1 MLCAQVQLKAN
12 GLVVH
17 DYFVPP
23 WPIQKLSLPIPK
35 AATASGKLSLSCAE
49 HKGIGG
55 TGRTCNIA
63 EVWLRKASSQ
73 SGVHLTSIMEHTD
86 LPSNESLAVVSP
98 QLPHG
103 APAVRGESSL
113 LLTLLR
119 SHGCCL
125 CLCQTVCAAECAK
138 NILCQSWTYHPWST
152 DKQPNP
158 Q

>member
-1 MLCAQVQLKAN
+1 MFFCVQVQLKAN

-35 AATASGKLSLSCAE
+35 AATTSGKLSLSCAE

-63 EVWLRKASSQ
+63 EVWLRKASS

-103 APAVRGESSL
+103 APAVRGEL
-113 LLTLLR
+113 LVV
-119 SHGCCL
+119 G
-125 CLCQTVCAAECAK
+125 AAT
-138 NILCQSWTYHPWST
+138 I
-152 DKQPNP
+152 
-158 Q
+158 